1 MSYWL
6 GRPIL
11 NVHSGDHGTMGSLES
26 QKKKRQNGLNQML
39 IEEALP
45 LPPGIRSRTLEGING
60 LRMHILEAGYG
71 DGATSEAATQQPCVL
86 LLHGFPELAYSW
98 RKQMLPLARAGYH
111 VVAPD
116 QRGYGRTL
124 GGDAQ
129 FEGNWQSSRLL
140 NLVRDMLFLVQALG
154 RTQVDAVIGHDFGSP
169 VAAWCALT
177 RPDVFQSVV
186 MMSAPFA
193 GPPDAPFGVPSPNA
207 GALNAFQRMSS
218 AVDDL
223 QWLQPARQ
231 HYQWY
236 YAGAQAN
243 HDMQHCP
250 QGLHDFLRAYYHAKS
265 ADLKSNQ
272 PYPLGTASAENLA
285 KLPGYYVMNSSDTMA
300 DTVAMEMPNTSDI
313 AACEWLPDPEL
324 AVYVREYQKTG
335 FQGGLQWYRCATDIR
350 QFQEL
355 SLFSGMKIKVPSAY
369 IAGKSDWGIFQAPG
383 AFERMQAQTC
393 NDLRLCELI
402 DGAGHWVQQERPEEV
417 TTLLL
422 QFLETIALRA

>member
-1 MSYWL
+1 M
-6 GRPIL
+6 I
-11 NVHSGDHGTMGSLES
+11 T
-26 QKKKRQNGLNQML
+26 
-39 IEEALP
+39 EEALP
-45 LPPGIRSRTLEGING
+45 LPRGIRSRTVEGVNG
-60 LRMHILEAGYG
+60 LRLHILEAGDD
-71 DGATSEAATQQPCVL
+71 DGGAPGTEKARPCVL

-116 QRGYGRTL
+116 QRGYGRTV
-124 GGDAQ
+124 GGDAE
-129 FEGNWQSSRLL
+129 FEGDWHSSRLL

-177 RPDVFQSVV
+177 RPDVFRSVM

-193 GPPDAPFGVPSPNA
+193 GPPDMPFSTLAPNT
-207 GALNAFQRMSS
+207 GAMNSFLRMRT

-223 QWLQPARQ
+223 QRLTPARQ

-236 YAGAQAN
+236 YAGANAN
-243 HDMQHCP
+243 HDMQHCA

-272 PYPLGTASAENLA
+272 PYPLGTATAENLA

-300 DTVAMEMPNTSDI
+300 DTVAMDMPGAAAI
-313 AACEWLPDPEL
+313 AACEWLPESEL
-324 AVYVREYQKTG
+324 AVYVREYHRTG

-355 SLFSGMKIKVPSAY
+355 SLFSGMKTRFRRPLSPESQTGASTKRLAHLRRCKPKRVLIFGCANSLKAPVTGYS
-369 IAGKSDWGIFQAPG
+369 KSVMKKSPRWY
-383 AFERMQAQTC
+383 
-393 NDLRLCELI
+393 
-402 DGAGHWVQQERPEEV
+402 
-417 TTLLL
+417 
-422 QFLETIALRA
+422 